1 MFVRAKRSGRYEY
14 LQVVQNERVDG
25 RVRQRVI
32 ATLGRVDQLQ
42 DEGHIDALLSSC
54 SRFAQNVAVMDAH
67 KRGALLPVQTVKIG
81 PPLVFE
87 RLWGERKIKEVLE
100 QLLANRKYEFP
111 VERAIFMT
119 VLHRLMV
126 SGSDRAAEVWC
137 RGYQIDGIDD
147 LELHHLYRAMA
158 WLGGELPD
166 DQQGGAT
173 PFAPRC
179 VKDLVEERLFAE
191 RRDLFS
197 SLSMVFFDTTSVY
210 FEGEGGET
218 LGAYGLSKDHRGDR
232 KQMVIGVILDEQ
244 GRPIC
249 CEMWPGNTTDVKTLI
264 PVVDRLRGKFH
275 IDRICIVADRGMI
288 SKDTVAELRKSVRSV
303 SYILGVRMRA
313 VKKVRETVL
322 ADKRPLETV
331 YGPRETS
338 KDPAPLKVKEVVV
351 GKTRYIVCHNEE
363 QARKDEADRTAIVE
377 SLEDKLKGSDKA
389 LVGNKG
395 YRKYLRTSEGK
406 RFEID
411 TEKVASE
418 ARYDGKWVLQTDL
431 DANPKEVALRYKDLW
446 MVEAF
451 FRSLKSIMENRPIFH
466 KCDETIRG
474 HVFCSFLALVLF
486 QELLL
491 RLVERGWSVEWAR
504 LKDDLDA
511 LEDVRVECSGQPFII
526 RSQTRGDAGKA
537 LQAAGVA
544 LGPAV
549 RVAPAVREPPNHH
562 GRA

>member
-1 MFVRAKRSGRYEY
+1 MFVRAKMSGRYEY

-25 RVRQRVI
+25 RVRQQVV
-32 ATLGRVDQLQ
+32 ATLGRLDQLQ
-42 DEGHIDALLSSC
+42 EQGHLDALLSSC
-54 SRFAQNVAVMDAH
+54 SRFAQNVAVLDAH
-67 KRGALLPVQTVKIG
+67 RRGALAPVQTVKIG

-87 RLWGERKIKEVLE
+87 RLWRERKIKDVLG
-100 QLLANRKYEFP
+100 QLLRGRKYKFP

-126 SGSDRAAEVWC
+126 SGSDRAAETWC
-137 RGYQIDGIDD
+137 RGYKIDGIDD

-158 WLGGELPD
+158 WLGEELPAD
-166 DQQGGAT
+166 RQSGAT
-173 PFAPRC
+173 SFAPRC
-179 VKDLVEERLFAE
+179 TKDLIEERLFAE

-210 FEGEGGET
+210 FEGEGGQT
-218 LGAYGLSKDHRGDR
+218 LGEYGLSKDHRPDR

-249 CEMWPGNTTDVKTLI
+249 CEMWPGNTTEVKTLI

-288 SKDTVAELRKSVRSV
+288 SKNTVAELRKSVRSV

-322 ADKRPLETV
+322 ADKKPFKTV
-331 YGPRETS
+331 YGPRKTS
-338 KDPAPLKVKEVVV
+338 KDPSPLKVKEVMV

-363 QARKDEADRTAIVE
+363 QARKDEADRAAIVE
-377 SLEDKLKGSDKA
+377 SLKDKLKAPDKA

-395 YRKYLRTSEGK
+395 YRKFLKTSEGK
-406 RFEID
+406 HFEID
-411 TEKVASE
+411 TDKIASE
-418 ARYDGKWVLQTDL
+418 VVYDGKWVLQTDL
-431 DANPKEVALRYKDLW
+431 DTAAKEVALRYKDLW
-446 MVEAF
+446 MVETF
-451 FRSLKSIMENRPIFH
+451 FRSLKSIMENRPIYH

-486 QELLL
+486 QELQLS
-491 RLVERGWSVEWAR
+491 LVERGWSTEWAR

-511 LEDVRVECSGQPFII
+511 LEEVTVECSGQPFTI
-526 RSQTRGDAGKA
+526 RSQTRGGAGRA

-549 RVAPAVREPPNHH
+549 RAAQNS
-562 GRA
+562 RARA